1 MTGRRVGAGCGRLGE
16 RGHGSWYF
24 RCQVKDLW
32 GRSEQ
37 VRRGGFTSRAAAC
50 RARAE
55 VLDQSSEQLAGRS
68 WTVGRWL
75 RYWLTTRTSIR
86 PTTYTHHV
94 ETHLIPAIGR

>member
-1 MTGRRVGAGCGRLGE
+1 M
-16 RGHGSWYF
+16 
-24 RCQVKDLW
+24 

-37 VRRGGFTSRAAAC
+37 VRRGGFASRAAAC

-55 VLDQSSEQLAGRS
+55 VLEQSSEQLAGRS

-86 PTTYTHHV
+86 PTTLRTYTHHV
-94 ETHLIPAIGR
+94 ETHLIPAIGEV

>member
-1 MTGRRVGAGCGRLGE
+1 
-16 RGHGSWYF
+16 
-24 RCQVKDLW
+24 
-32 GRSEQ
+32 
-37 VRRGGFTSRAAAC
+37 
-50 RARAE
+50 